1 VTVPAYRYTIQ
12 AGEQDADI
20 VWDSSG
26 VQTYGPD
33 PDKHGIIQ
41 WDSTGQAQQA
51 KYSDR
56 RTLMLLGL
64 RVVEGSP
71 GRIFDGHNIPSDQP
85 YGWEP
90 LFYQGGPKSQ
100 VAPFAIDYRRGSSYE
115 GQTGLMYIAE
125 AESVTGRYH
134 WTIINDTEMDARRNQ
149 QIWLWVD
156 ITWGRTDGTT
166 PKQGSIKIGLPD
178 EPAPRVNVAG
188 INTHYFGQHM
198 VALWCVNYWYPTFPN
213 KSVCEVAGPRVG
225 HSVQEVLADQPRF
238 AMSWEQGVV
247 TPIPDWPGD
256 QRVPAW
262 LGGVTPP
269 PDPEPEPP
277 GGDLQL
283 KKLAETNNS
292 LTLGWTPPAEQ
303 WGYLPT
309 IDGSDKLTD
318 GKRHIGVG
326 AGANSVKFGK
336 PSGETNPA
344 SKHRYGVTVLELGT
358 SAEYP

>member
-1 VTVPAYRYTIQ
+1 MTVPAYRYTLE

-20 VWDSSG
+20 VWDSGG

-33 PDKHGIIQ
+33 PDKHGIVQ

-71 GRIFDGHNIPSDQP
+71 GRVFDGHNIPSDKP

-125 AESVTGRYH
+125 AESTNGQYH
-134 WTIINDTEMDARRNQ
+134 WTIISDSEMDARRNQ

-156 ITWGRTDGTT
+156 ITWGRTDGTV
-166 PKQGSIKIGLPD
+166 PKQGAVKIGLPD
-178 EPAPRVNVAG
+178 EAAPRVSVSG

-198 VALWCVNYWYPTFPN
+198 VALWCVNYWYPTFPSR
-213 KSVCEVAGPRVG
+213 SVCEIAGPRVG
-225 HSVQEVLADQPRF
+225 HSVQEVLADRPTF

-247 TPIPDWPGD
+247 TQVADWPSD

-262 LGGVTPP
+262 LSGTIPP
-269 PDPEPEPP
+269 PDP
-277 GGDLQL
+277 GGTMNLRKTSETSRKADFAYDKGPAGTEGYVYYKDGVQVSRTFNPDDL
-283 KKLAETNNS
+283 TV
-292 LTLGWTPPAEQ
+292 T
-303 WGYLPT
+303 
-309 IDGSDKLTD
+309 
-318 GKRHIGVG
+318 
-326 AGANSVKFGK
+326 FGK
-336 PSGETNPA
+336 PF
-344 SKHRYGVTVLELGT
+344 SKVAVEAVGFDKLARD
-358 SAEYP
+358 EYP